1 MTYPLSQLV
10 IGIIEKDPSGS
21 APSRSAQSTE
31 GACIDLEKSSLTLLP
46 GTPAAGRY
54 RKRSKAPGATAGTL
68 LKGVPI
74 AVELE
79 IRLKRQM
86 AEGSS
91 LVLFSPYL
99 IADAPRKP
107 PGTGLNRIRRFA
119 RKMAGWGSQKSGRLP
134 AGGTIIAA
142 DAVLEQFDTIE
153 MKSSSGSA
161 APAPKA
167 SPPVPEERRPAAASS
182 MFRYWPVGVSGNE
195 PIRVSVLLNSAM
207 LNPLDP
213 LEPVLRFSV
222 RENETRVCRL
232 GVRLPEECR
241 RNLVFLFCK
250 PSYVAFAIRRHGEVS
265 EMHETISVFSSDG
278 RPVKMT
284 ANPQQRPPPYVEAQF
299 IAANMCRIQL
309 AAGKAREALIA
320 DGEDRS
326 RLYLRLS
333 DQLSNQMLACHLPVN
348 VALSGSADNG

>member
-1 MTYPLSQLV
+1 M
-10 IGIIEKDPSGS
+10 
-21 APSRSAQSTE
+21 
-31 GACIDLEKSSLTLLP
+31 
-46 GTPAAGRY
+46 
-54 RKRSKAPGATAGTL
+54 ATAGTL
-68 LKGVPI
+68 FKGVPV

-99 IADAPRKP
+99 IADAPRKS
-107 PGTGLNRIRRFA
+107 PGTGLTRIRRFV
-119 RKMAGWGSQKSGRLP
+119 RKMADWGLQKSGRLP

-142 DAVLEQFDTIE
+142 DAVEQRFDSIE
-153 MKSSSGSA
+153 MKSSCGSA
-161 APAPKA
+161 APALKA
-167 SPPVPEERRPAAASS
+167 SPPIPEERRPAAASS
-182 MFRYWPVGVSGNE
+182 MFRYWPVGGSANE

-222 RENETRVCRL
+222 RENETRVCSL
-232 GVRLPEECR
+232 GVRLPEECLR
-241 RNLVFLFCK
+241 HMVFIFCK
-250 PSYVAFAIRRHGEVS
+250 PSYVAFAIPHHGALA
-265 EMHETISVFSSDG
+265 EMHSTVAVFSSDG

-284 ANPQQRPPPYVEAQF
+284 SNPQPRPPPYVEAQF

-309 AAGKAREALIA
+309 ATGKARDALIA
-320 DGEDRS
+320 DGADQS

-333 DQLSNQMLACHLPVN
+333 DQLSNQMLAYHLPVN
-348 VALSGSADNG
+348 VALAGKANGG